1 MKDDN
6 MIWYII
12 IGIAAFVTGNVI
24 LFRVIKNRKSVST
37 AVYVTKVAFSVIM
50 VCFGAATIVVEKW
63 HVICSILLGITVMY
77 DNYKRR
83 QDYTPSFTTSYVS
96 YLKGYGAGLM
106 FILYGVFRL
115 LSAILDSEPL

>member
-1 MKDDN
+1 

-37 AVYVTKVAFSVIM
+37 AVYYTYLAFPVMM

-63 HVICSILLGITVMY
+63 HVGCFILLGITIMY

-83 QDYTPSFTTSYVS
+83 HDYTPSFTTSYVS
-96 YLKGYGAGLM
+96 YLKGYVTGLT

-115 LSAILDSEPL
+115 LNAILDSEPL

>member
-1 MKDDN
+1 

-12 IGIAAFVTGNVI
+12 IGIAAFVTGNII
-24 LFRVIKNRKSVST
+24 LFRVVRNRKSVST

-50 VCFGAATIVVEKW
+50 VCFGAATIVVEKC
-63 HVICSILLGITVMY
+63 HVGCFILLGITIMY

-83 QDYTPSFTTSYVS
+83 HEYTPSFTTSYVN
-96 YLKGYGAGLM
+96 YIKGYVTGLT

-115 LSAILDSEPL
+115 LIAILDIEPL

>member
-1 MKDDN
+1 

-37 AVYVTKVAFSVIM
+37 AVYYTYLAFSVMM

-63 HVICSILLGITVMY
+63 HVGCFILLGITIMY

-83 QDYTPSFTTSYVS
+83 HDYTPSFTTSYVS
-96 YLKGYGAGLM
+96 YLKGYVTGLT

-115 LSAILDSEPL
+115 LNAILDSEPL

>member
-1 MKDDN
+1 MKGDN

-12 IGIAAFVTGNVI
+12 IGIAAFVTGNAI

-37 AVYVTKVAFSVIM
+37 AVYVTKVVFSVM
-50 VCFGAATIVVEKW
+50 TVCFGAATIVVEKW
-63 HVICSILLGITVMY
+63 HVGCFILVGITIMY

-83 QDYTPSFTTSYVS
+83 YDYTPSFTTSYIS
-96 YLKGYGAGLM
+96 YLKGYVTGLM

-115 LSAILDSEPL
+115 LIAILDIEPL